1 MKPEAGIAATFSSVY
16 ATRQLGAAGPFIGQ
30 ELSSRWNLT
39 LPDSARVG
47 FGQLGRFQLQV
58 FAKSP
63 LEDIFQIMIVVD
75 VETAHR
81 RWFPRMLQL
90 SPCVPVQHPFAAGRS
105 RCRNRRYGAVA
116 AGYRTS
122 GPRFSVERRQGDCHL
137 YI

>member
-1 MKPEAGIAATFSSVY
+1 MEPNA
-16 ATRQLGAAGPFIGQ
+16 P
-30 ELSSRWNLT
+30 
-39 LPDSARVG
+39 G
-47 FGQLGRFQLQV
+47 FGVGRLRPTRSLSASGLCQ
-58 FAKSP
+58 SP

-122 GPRFSVERRQGDCHL
+122 GPRFSVERRQGGLPPL
-137 YI
+137 YIETRDKGLADTFHLSVIEG